1 MDRTFAVTLLL
12 WKHVSPSFPHRTSPP
27 IRDGKKKPDFRESG
41 FKIKKSGI
49 ELLSHTLLCSI
60 IVARPLNDRV
70 RDGNVCCKPAIDT
83 GKNMYKEEDDKGS
96 KRL

>member
-1 MDRTFAVTLLL
+1 MTVLFP
-12 WKHVSPSFPHRTSPP
+12 PSFPFYAHFLWYEHKKSPTHAN
-27 IRDGKKKPDFRESG
+27 RADK
-41 FKIKKSGI
+41 KKSGI
-49 ELLSHTLLCSI
+49 ELLSHTLMCSI
-60 IVARPLNDRV
+60 IVAWPLNDRV